1 MKAIVHDGRGKLADT
16 YSICV
21 LSKPVR
27 SENPSS
33 IGKDEKRL
41 KNLGRMHDC
50 QTGCLLSQAHR
61 PPEPFGSCSITSSIE
76 QTSPLPR
83 AADRR
88 IHSVYPPEQTSLA
101 SRPSL
106 RRVPTK
112 RNLSRTAHRSGI
124 NGRERN
130 RVLSIDHIHPAP
142 RSAPGDGN
150 TLPIARRLLLRA
162 RDARQASRQR
172 AQPRELSP

>member
-61 PPEPFGSCSITSSIE
+61 PPEPFASCSITSSIE
-76 QTSPLPR
+76 QTSPMPR
-83 AADRR
+83 APDRR
-88 IHSVYPPEQTSLA
+88 TLFVHPPEQTSLA
-101 SRPSL
+101 SRPSSL
-106 RRVPTK
+106 RVPTR
-112 RNLSRTAHRSGI
+112 RNLSRTAHRSGVK
-124 NGRERN
+124 GRERN
-130 RVLSIDHIHPAP
+130 RVRPID
-142 RSAPGDGN
+142 
-150 TLPIARRLLLRA
+150 
-162 RDARQASRQR
+162 
-172 AQPRELSP
+172 